1 MNKRRFVC
9 GLALAP
15 FVSRAAQAQP
25 STKTFR
31 VGLLSNFPAPIV
43 GGRLWEGF
51 IQALHLQG
59 FVEGKNVTFELRN
72 AEGATERLPELAE
85 ELVRLKVD
93 VIVVGGSA
101 SIPGMRAARDATKTI
116 PIVMAGIVDP
126 VGQGF
131 IASLARPGGNITGV
145 SDFYM
150 ELEPKRLELLKA
162 AAPGIAKVTHLL
174 AQLQL
179 GGSRLAESVYGSMM
193 SKVAESLGLRLS
205 YVFLNSPGGFQS
217 AMAGIARDRPDAL
230 LVSTL
235 PLFFSLRKEIAD
247 FAIAQ
252 RLPTVSSPREMA
264 AAGILLSYGADLINS
279 SIKAGALVG
288 KILHGAKPGDLPVE
302 QPNKFEIVINLNTAK
317 ALGLTLPRA
326 LILQADELI
335 T

>member
-1 MNKRRFVC
+1 MLKRRFVC

-15 FVSRAAQAQP
+15 LVSRRAEAQP

-31 VGLLSNFPAPIV
+31 VGLLSNFPAPIT

-51 IQALHLQG
+51 IQALQQQG
-59 FVEGKNVTFELRN
+59 FVEGKNVSFELRN
-72 AEGATERLPELAE
+72 AEGMAERLPALAAD
-85 ELVRLKVD
+85 LVRLNVD

-101 SIPGMRAARDATKTI
+101 SIGGVRATKDATRTI
-116 PIVMAGIVDP
+116 PIVMAGVADP

-131 IASLARPGGNITGV
+131 IASLAKPGGNITGV
-145 SDFYM
+145 ADFFI

-162 AAPGIAKVTHLL
+162 AAPGIAKVTHLI

-179 GGSRLAESVYGSMM
+179 GGRRLSDSAYGSGML
-193 SKVAESLGLRLS
+193 KAAESLGVRLS
-205 YVFLNSPGGFQS
+205 HVFLDSPDGFQS
-217 AMAGIARDRPDAL
+217 AMEGIVRDRPDAL
-230 LVSTL
+230 LVSSL
-235 PLFFSLRKEIAD
+235 PLFFRLRKEIAD

-264 AAGILLSYGADLINS
+264 SAGILLSYGADLINS
-279 SIKAGALVG
+279 SVKAAGLVG
-288 KILHGAKPGDLPVE
+288 KILNGAKPGDLPVE
-302 QPNKFEIVINLNTAK
+302 QPDKFELVINLNTAK

-326 LILQADELI
+326 LIIQANELI